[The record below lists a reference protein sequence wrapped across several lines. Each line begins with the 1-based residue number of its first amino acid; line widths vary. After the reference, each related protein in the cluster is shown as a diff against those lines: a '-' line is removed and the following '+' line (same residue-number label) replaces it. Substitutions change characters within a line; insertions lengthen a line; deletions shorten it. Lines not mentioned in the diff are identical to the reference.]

1 MDIEAEYNLSLKS
14 LFMHYGKTFAPG
26 TRIIQE
32 GEQGSEIYFLLDGL
46 ASVFFGEDPKE
57 HVLWHMQAGDFVGEM
72 ALLDNLPR
80 SASVEIL
87 EETRAVVLDRDTFY
101 QLVSD
106 HPALSIR
113 IIRTMGM
120 RMRKL
125 DAKYK
130 RYLGYDASKSGQGEE

>member
-1 MDIEAEYNLSLKS
+1 MDIEKEYQQSLKS
-14 LFMHYGKTFAPG
+14 LFVHYGQTFSPG
-26 TRIIQE
+26 TRIIRE
-32 GEQGSEIYFLLDGL
+32 GEESSEVYFLLSGM
-46 ASVFFGEDPKE
+46 ASVFFGENPEE
-57 HVLWHMQAGDFVGEM
+57 HVLWMMQPGDFVGEM

-87 EETRAVVLDRDTFY
+87 EETQAVVLDRDSFY
-101 QLVSD
+101 QLISN
-106 HPALSIR
+106 HPALSLR

-130 RYLGYDASKSGQGEE
+130 RYLGYAANASADE